1 MFVCK
6 LPLKNLNIFLRIIL
20 SYFNKILPYFGIIFN
35 SKIRKYGDF
44 MDYLSKFIN
53 YLHVTK
59 NLSNKTLKAYTSDLQ
74 QFFNFENTILQPDIC
89 EFIAYLNVDLKLKDT
104 SIRRKIIT
112 LKNFYDY
119 LYSENLITFSPFS
132 KLKFRFKQEKK
143 LPKTLPIKEIT
154 KILNCLNIDYETL
167 SPFAKNVYMRDAAL
181 LDLLIST
188 GIRIGEAAAITLDDI
203 ISSEHTILIHGKG
216 RKQRLIYISSPT
228 TWDRL
233 KTLIKERKKSS
244 SNYLFVNRYGNPMS
258 IHGIEDI
265 YKKYIK
271 KAQINTKSTPHYLR
285 HTYAT
290 NLLANG
296 ADLRSVQEI
305 LGHASV
311 ATTQIYTEV
320 TTARKKQVLK
330 KFNYRT
336 KL

>member
-1 MFVCK
+1 
-6 LPLKNLNIFLRIIL
+6 
-20 SYFNKILPYFGIIFN
+20 
-35 SKIRKYGDF
+35 

-53 YLHVTK
+53 YLHATK
-59 NLSNKTLKAYTSDLQ
+59 NLSMKTLKAYNSDLK
-74 QFFNFENTILQPDIC
+74 QFFNFEKTLLFPDIC
-89 EFIAYLNVDLKLKDT
+89 GFIAHLNSKLKLKDT

-119 LYSENLITFSPFS
+119 LYNENLINFSPFA
-132 KLKFRFKQEKK
+132 KLKFRFRQEKK
-143 LPKTLPIKEIT
+143 LPKTLPIKEVT
-154 KILNCLNIDYETL
+154 KILDCLNIDYDSL
-167 SPFAKNVYMRDAAL
+167 SPFAKNVYVRDAAL

-203 ISSEHTILIHGKG
+203 IFLEHTILIHGKG
-216 RKQRLIYISSPT
+216 RKQRLIYISSPI

-233 KTLIKERKKSS
+233 KILIKERKKADN
-244 SNYLFVNRYGNPMS
+244 NYLFVNRYGNPLS

-271 KAQINTKSTPHYLR
+271 KAQIHTKSTPHYLR
-285 HTYAT
+285 HTFAT

-305 LGHASV
+305 LGHASI

-320 TTARKKQVLK
+320 TTNRKKQVLK
-330 KFNYRT
+330 KFNYRN